1 MEEKEMEI
9 EAIIRLEWKQFQGV
23 HNEGGRASC
32 QDDPKTFEIM
42 RKSQFLTWDLEA
54 LES

>member
-32 QDDPKTFEIM
+32 QEDPKTRESM
-42 RKSQFLTWDLEA
+42 RKSQVRTWEVEA